1 MSTAAAPKETLP
13 LTPEQKQVA
22 IGVASNAKIVA
33 AVLLAL
39 GGIQVVGG
47 PVAVLAFEAGVFSAL
62 LTMAQGALTAFL
74 GLVMLACSSDLYY
87 LAEVPKYSGNHLRNA
102 ANNLKVFHQ
111 VQFGLALLLALVV
124 VLRMAM

>member
-39 GGIQVVGG
+39 GGIQLVGG
-47 PVAVLAFEAGVFSAL
+47 PVAVLVFEAGMFSAL
-62 LTMAQGALTAFL
+62 LTMVQGALTAFL
-74 GLVMLACSSDLYY
+74 GLVMLACSSDLHY
-87 LAEVPKYSGNHLRNA
+87 LGEVPRYSGNHLRNA
-102 ANNLKVFHQ
+102 AKNLKVFHQ
-111 VQFGLALLLALVV
+111 VQIGLALLLALVV
-124 VLRMAM
+124 IVRMAM